1 MKILIIE
8 DDIYKIEDIT
18 KFLNENLSQFNLTT
32 VNSSTSGIN
41 KLKENSY
48 DLILLD
54 MSLPLY
60 DLNYSDDDFDTFAGI
75 DILDEMYRL
84 EIFTKVI
91 VITAFDVLGD
101 NEITLSQLNKQ
112 MNEDFND
119 FYLGIIHYQKSSLD
133 WTGKLKNYLSG
144 VNDI

>member
-8 DDIYKIEDIT
+8 DDKHKIEDIQKALKEHIE
-18 KFLNENLSQFNLTT
+18 KFELIT
-32 VNSSTSGIN
+32 VNSSTSGIKN
-41 KLKENSY
+41 LKESTY

-60 DLNYSDDDFDTFAGI
+60 DFNYSDDDFDTFAGI

-84 EIFTKVI
+84 GIFTRVI

-101 NEITLSQLNKQ
+101 NEVTLSQLDKQ
-112 MNEDFND
+112 MKDEFTD
-119 FYLGIIHYQKSSLD
+119 FYMGIIHYQKSSLD
-133 WTGKLKNYLSG
+133 WAIQLKELIKE
-144 VNDI
+144 VN